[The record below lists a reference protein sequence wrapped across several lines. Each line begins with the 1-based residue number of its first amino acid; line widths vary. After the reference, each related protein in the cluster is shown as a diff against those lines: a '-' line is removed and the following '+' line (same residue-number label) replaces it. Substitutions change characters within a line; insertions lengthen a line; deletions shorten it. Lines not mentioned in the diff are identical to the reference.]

1 MANIKMNPG
10 PNNPIAAVSEPG
22 KPATTAP
29 RNAAKLNL
37 FDDVSKIQ
45 GETHI
50 YIFGNDMKAFFFSF
64 IKTK

>member
-1 MANIKMNPG
+1 MANIRMNPG

-50 YIFGNDMKAFFFSF
+50 YIWK
-64 IKTK
+64 